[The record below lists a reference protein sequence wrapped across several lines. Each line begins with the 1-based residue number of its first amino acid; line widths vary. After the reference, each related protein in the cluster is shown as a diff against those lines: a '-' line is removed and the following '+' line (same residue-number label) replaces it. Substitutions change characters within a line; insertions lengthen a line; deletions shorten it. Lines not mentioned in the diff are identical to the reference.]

1 MSFFYKI
8 FFVCALFLTN
18 ALCHTTCYAQSNK
31 TIDSLQT
38 LLKTASNDTNKIFNL
53 VALTNKLIG
62 YEIVKAESCANE
74 AILLSRKLN
83 FKKGEAEALL
93 SLSKINRSQSNPSG
107 ALDKIRKA
115 LNIFELT
122 GNKSGSAKCY
132 FEIGYVY
139 KEFGNYEMSIHNFTK
154 SLNIASTIHDSL
166 QVARCEMVMGHV
178 NSDKADRAK
187 DQRYYKKALALYLS
201 SLNYYQKI
209 NDQERISVNL
219 LNIANLYYHL
229 GEMILSDDY
238 LDKGLDYSY
247 QSLVISEK
255 LKNAKNIGLNL
266 TNIGEIYTIKKEYK
280 KALEYCLR
288 GDKVFLEDG
297 NTDFLLANRSI
308 QIRIYRETKEYDK
321 AIAVSNSI
329 AEIAIKE
336 KAIVFLRNHFKTLSE
351 IYYLK
356 NDLEKA
362 YQNRLLF
369 EKYSDIVLNE
379 EKAKT
384 ILRLQA
390 EYETERKDKEI
401 DLLSENKILLDAQIE
416 QQQITR
422 NYLLIS
428 IGLVLLLLIVI
439 YIRYRDKMNVHKI
452 IEEKNIELEKLSI
465 VASET
470 ANGVFITNAEGEME
484 WFNEGFSK
492 LFGYYSVQEYKE
504 KRGSHIFEVSGN
516 SRIKELIQEAVENRV
531 SVVYENSNPD
541 SKGNSLWIKTTLTP
555 IFDKEGKL
563 KKLVFVETDVSELK
577 QAKETAEESL
587 QIQEQFL
594 ANTSH
599 EIRTPMNG
607 ILGMTRQMLETPLSN
622 EQSEYVHAIK
632 ESSNNL
638 LHVVNDILDISKIRA
653 GKIVFEKIEF
663 RITDLFKSLQF
674 ILQYKADEKGIYLKT
689 SIEDQLPPVL
699 KGDPIRLNQ
708 ILLNLAGNAIKF
720 TEKGG
725 VTFSAEMMHKE
736 NNRTSI
742 QFCVTDTGIGIPENK
757 LDYIFETFAQA
768 ESHTSRK
775 YGGTG
780 LGLSISKFLV
790 ENQGGKITV
799 VSKMNEG
806 SSFCF
811 ILDFEIG
818 DPNWN
823 GQVVQKIEGIPVDV
837 DLSHI
842 SVLLIDDNIINQKIA
857 VYELKKWKANV
868 DVANNAAEAF
878 EKLKGKNYAIVL
890 MDISMPV
897 MDGLEATRYIRS
909 DFSAPVNSIPII
921 AMTASA
927 LIGEKEKCFAAGMND
942 YISKPF
948 DPVLLYSKIVKWTT
962 GKDSEQLVEEN
973 KELKN
978 NGKKVK
984 YTDLTIIYERAS
996 GDLNYINEMIRMY
1009 INLMPQYLKEFNDLF
1024 AKKNWNELSKQA
1036 HKMRAPVAYFGIVE
1050 LKEILSNIER
1060 NAKEYSN
1067 ADLLSDMIDEVN
1079 QIASASIKEL
1089 KEELDKIS

>member
-1 MSFFYKI
+1 
-8 FFVCALFLTN
+8 LTN
-18 ALCHTTCYAQSNK
+18 VLYHTTCYSQSNK

-38 LLKTASNDTNKIFNL
+38 LLKSASNDTNKIYNL
-53 VALTNKLIG
+53 LALSNKLIG

-83 FKKGEAEALL
+83 FKIGEAEALL

-115 LNIFELT
+115 LSIFELA

-139 KEFGNYEMSIHNFTK
+139 KEFGNYEMSILNFTK
-154 SLNIASTIHDSL
+154 SLNIASAIHDSL

-201 SLNYYQKI
+201 SLSYYQKI

-229 GEMILSDDY
+229 GEMISSDDY

-280 KALEYCLR
+280 KALEYCLQ

-356 NDLEKA
+356 NDLERA

-390 EYETERKDKEI
+390 EYEADRKDKEI
-401 DLLSENKILLDAQIE
+401 DLLSENQILLDAQIE

-516 SRIKELIQEAVENRV
+516 SRIKELIKEAVEKHI

-577 QAKETAEESL
+577 QAKEKAEESL

-607 ILGMTRQMLETPLSN
+607 IFGMTRQLLETPLTV

-653 GKIVFEKIEF
+653 GKIIFENIEF
-663 RITDLFKSLQF
+663 RISDLFKSLQF
-674 ILQYKADEKGIYLKT
+674 ILQYKADEKNIYIK
-689 SIEDQLPPVL
+689 SNIDDQIPSVL

-720 TEKGG
+720 TENGG
-725 VTFSAEMMHKE
+725 VTFSAEIVSKE
-736 NNRTSI
+736 NNHASI
-742 QFCVTDTGIGIPENK
+742 QFCVTDTGIGIPQDK

-768 ESHTSRK
+768 ETHTTRK

-790 ENQGGKITV
+790 EKQGGEITV
-799 VSKMNEG
+799 ASKVNQG

-811 ILDFEIG
+811 TLNFEIG
-818 DPNWN
+818 NPNWK
-823 GQVVQKIEGIPVDV
+823 GQVIQKTEGIPVDAN
-837 DLSHI
+837 LSHI
-842 SVLLIDDNIINQKIA
+842 KILLIDDNIINQRVA

-868 DVANNAAEAF
+868 DVVNNAKQAF
-878 EKLKGKNYAIVL
+878 EKLQENEYTIVL

-897 MDGLEATRYIRS
+897 MDGFEATRYIRS
-909 DFSAPVNSIPII
+909 QFKSPINNVPII

-927 LIGEKEKCFAAGMND
+927 LIGEKEKCYGVGMND

-948 DPVLLYSKIVKWTT
+948 DPVLLYTKIIKWAEVADHKQITVA
-962 GKDSEQLVEEN
+962 E
-973 KELKN
+973 KELVSRHEKT
-978 NGKKVK
+978 KH
-984 YTDLTIIYERAS
+984 TDLTLIYEHAG
-996 GDLNYINEMIRMY
+996 GDLNYIKDMIEMY
-1009 INLMPQYLKEFNDLF
+1009 TNLMPEYLQELNDSF
-1024 AKKNWNELSKQA
+1024 VNENWMALSAQA
-1036 HKMRAPVAYFGIVE
+1036 HKMKTPAAYFGVLDVRE
-1050 LKEILSNIER
+1050 
-1060 NAKEYSN
+1060 
-1067 ADLLSDMIDEVN
+1067 LLSTIELTVNDESNKDMLNNIIA
-1079 QIASASIKEL
+1079 QINEIILVSVKEL
-1089 KEELDKIS
+1089 KEEVDKIG